1 MSAISS
7 YFSPAN
13 VYQAVDRNSFAQSS
27 EAVGGT
33 KQAFAETD
41 EETSHGS
48 DRHNPE
54 PGETLAVIETQKT
67 ALVSRTSSHRYI
79 LNVTA

>member
-33 KQAFAETD
+33 QQAFAETD
-41 EETSHGS
+41 EEASHNGQQQDES
-48 DRHNPE
+48 EEAR
-54 PGETLAVIETQKT
+54 LAEAVQT
-67 ALVSRTSSHRYI
+67 ATPAAPSGNHYI

>member
-27 EAVGGT
+27 EAIGGT
-33 KQAFAETD
+33 KQAFAETN
-41 EETSHGS
+41 EEASHGS
-48 DRHNPE
+48 DRHDPE
-54 PGETLAVIETQKT
+54 PGETPAVIEAQKT
-67 ALVSRTSSHRYI
+67 APASRTNSHRYI